1 VIKTTIGTANPAN
14 DDFFMP
20 STYNPIYL
28 KPRPSS
34 QFTIYIHTLS
44 GVLTDLENEY
54 MILSKKKIPLKRS
67 KTL

>member
-1 VIKTTIGTANPAN
+1 VIKPTIGTANPAN

-20 STYNPIYL
+20 STYNPYL
-28 KPRPSS
+28 SKTCPSS

-54 MILSKKKIPLKRS
+54 V
-67 KTL
+67 